1 MLVSTTLTLYLVPVV
16 YIVLDGLLARLR
28 SRRGAPALEPAEVR

>member
-16 YIVLDGLLARLR
+16 YVLFDGLRARLAA
-28 SRRGAPALEPAEVR
+28 RRRAPALEPAEAR